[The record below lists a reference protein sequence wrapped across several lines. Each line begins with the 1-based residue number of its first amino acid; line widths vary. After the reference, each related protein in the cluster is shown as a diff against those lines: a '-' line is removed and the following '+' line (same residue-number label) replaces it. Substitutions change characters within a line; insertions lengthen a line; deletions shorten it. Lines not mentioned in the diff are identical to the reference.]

1 MANSQ
6 SLAKNPTMTSPE
18 SRSNRSCSWPD
29 IRMISC
35 QSCSVAETSSHFTKH
50 RVSDVIFHVCHT
62 SLHLVCCKK
71 ATEITLDPI
80 CPVTF
85 DHAFTK
91 PWSSNNRASQSVNVT
106 ILPSS
111 GQKEE
116 TQPHFFLFCKRFPY
130 CNLHLVIH
138 LVTSLFLE
146 HFNDNTS
153 YHIRQRNIPKLFG
166 FYRNCEIKDKER
178 GKMRLVL
185 KANMTVKYVYY

>member
-1 MANSQ
+1 
-6 SLAKNPTMTSPE
+6 MTSFSTCATLAYIWSTVRRPL
-18 SRSNRSCSWPD
+18 RSHWTRYAPWPLTTHL
-29 IRMISC
+29 
-35 QSCSVAETSSHFTKH
+35 QSPGVLIIGPVNLLMWQSSHLVAK
-50 RVSDVIFHVCHT
+50 RRKRSLT
-62 SLHLVCCKK
+62 S
-71 ATEITLDPI
+71 
-80 CPVTF
+80 
-85 DHAFTK
+85 
-91 PWSSNNRASQSVNVT
+91 
-106 ILPSS
+106 
-111 GQKEE
+111 
-116 TQPHFFLFCKRFPY
+116 FFFCKRFPY